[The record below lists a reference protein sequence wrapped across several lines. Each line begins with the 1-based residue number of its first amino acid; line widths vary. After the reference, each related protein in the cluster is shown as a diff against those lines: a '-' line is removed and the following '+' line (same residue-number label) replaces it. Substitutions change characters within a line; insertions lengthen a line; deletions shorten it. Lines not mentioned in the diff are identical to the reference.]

1 MNTNTQ
7 QGTVTF
13 KKPNASLSADKKSPS
28 FTQSVPTIA
37 VSWVVLL
44 VIVGLHIYFTSVIS
58 ENNNKLNEEILNLTT
73 RNQELETRNQ
83 ELETQKQELEKR
95 NQEHEKRNQELE
107 KERNN
112 LTEKIQNIQTEW
124 NELNITRTQ
133 WSIDSYCPK
142 KSNPRQCKACEEGWL
157 IEQSSCY
164 VIFDA
169 QPPGQRNW
177 EGAREDCRGKISDLA
192 VVVNEQEKKY
202 IIEHSWGSSG
212 DKGYWIGLRAED
224 GRWKWVDGRN
234 LTESSWIQQP
244 AINGQC
250 VISVENRGWKS
261 ASCSDRNRWICKKAA
276 LSV

>member
-73 RNQELETRNQ
+73 RNQELETQ
-83 ELETQKQELEKR
+83 
-95 NQEHEKRNQELE
+95 NQELE
-107 KERNN
+107 KERNDFK
-112 LTEKIQNIQTEW
+112 EEIQNIQTEW
-124 NELNITRTQ
+124 NELNVTRAQ
-133 WSIDSYCPK
+133 WSIDAYCPK
-142 KSNPRQCKACEEGWL
+142 ENNIRQCKACQKGWL
-157 IEQSSCY
+157 EEQSSCY
-164 VIFDA
+164 AIND
-169 QPPGQRNW
+169 PPSAGQRNW
-177 EGAREDCRGKISDLA
+177 EGALEDCRGKISDLA
-192 VVVNEQEKKY
+192 VVDNEQEKKY
-202 IIEHSWGSSG
+202 ISDNSWGSSG
-212 DKGYWIGLRAED
+212 DSGYWIGLRAED

-244 AINGQC
+244 ANNGQC
-250 VISVENRGWKS
+250 VISVYNEGWKS
-261 ASCSDRNRWICKKAA
+261 VSCSDRNRWICEKAA